1 MVKSRG
7 YIQNVETVEITP
19 FSQLQPKA
27 ESIIYKNGSSK
38 KATVDK
44 NATLPSN
51 QFNAKNQHER

>member
-7 YIQNVETVEITP
+7 YIQNVETTP

-27 ESIIYKNGSSK
+27 ESIIHKNGSSK

-44 NATLPSN
+44 NATQPNN
-51 QFNAKNQHER
+51 QFNAKNQHEQ